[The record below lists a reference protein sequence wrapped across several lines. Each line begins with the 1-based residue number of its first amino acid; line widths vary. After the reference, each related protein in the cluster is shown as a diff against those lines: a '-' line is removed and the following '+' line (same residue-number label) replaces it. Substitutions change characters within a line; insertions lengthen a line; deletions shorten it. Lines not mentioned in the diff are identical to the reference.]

1 MPPAQS
7 DISQLFTTNN
17 RKKGQVPRTIKVS
30 ALCMVTTMSQSSL
43 SEATTRMQVHSAA
56 SRFSLAYQPVI
67 SIADGRRSVVAFESL
82 LRIQGLGVG
91 EGTAQFIAKA
101 ESDGSIV
108 AIDRWVL
115 SQVIAL
121 TRTRPRLS
129 VWLNTSQLSI
139 AHPTFVKDAL
149 AAMVA
154 GEVMGRLSF
163 EMTETADA
171 EEKILAKRLE
181 EMKVQALTVML
192 DDVTDGY
199 AKRGLLLSESVA
211 GCKLSRQT
219 TVALLESE
227 RVRAEVQQLVKICRR
242 LGKRIVLEGIE
253 TTDELRL
260 AMDLDITLCQGYYF
274 CKPASPAS
282 LLHYPQMRPVR

>member
-1 MPPAQS
+1 M
-7 DISQLFTTNN
+7 
-17 RKKGQVPRTIKVS
+17 
-30 ALCMVTTMSQSSL
+30 
-43 SEATTRMQVHSAA
+43 HSAA
-56 SRFSLAYQPVI
+56 SRFSLVYQPVI
-67 SIADGRRSVVAFESL
+67 SIAAGKRSVVAFESL
-82 LRIQGLGVG
+82 LRINGLGAG
-91 EGTAQFIAKA
+91 EGTVQFITKA

-108 AIDRWVL
+108 AVDRWVL

-121 TRTRPRLS
+121 TRARPRLS

-139 AHPTFVKDAL
+139 AHPTFVTDAL
-149 AAMVA
+149 TAMKA
-154 GEVMGRLSF
+154 GQVVGQVSF

-171 EEKILAKRLE
+171 DEKILAKRLE
-181 EMKVQALTVML
+181 DMKVQALTVML
-192 DDVTDGY
+192 DDVTDGF

-227 RVRAEVQQLVKICRR
+227 RVRAEVQQLVKVCRR

-274 CKPASPAS
+274 CKPASPAN
-282 LLHYPQMRPVR
+282 LLQYPQMRPVG